1 MIESQLVRWT
11 KALRSG
17 EYAQGESWLRCE
29 DTFCCLG
36 VLADITNDS
45 VPPDA
50 IKQSLQEQV
59 LDREFLPS
67 AGIKTPSGD
76 LPGLLVARDEC
87 SAPAPRA
94 NDEVTLASL
103 NDGMWVT
110 EYELGY
116 MRAKSDVIAEIPR
129 HEIKIGDVNNLIG
142 TVGRYF
148 IKLNFQQIAAIIEEF
163 GEVL

>member
-17 EYAQGESWLRCE
+17 EYEQGESWLSCSGA
-29 DTFCCLG
+29 FCCLG
-36 VLADITNDS
+36 VLADITNES
-45 VPPDA
+45 EPPDA
-50 IKQSLQEQV
+50 IKQSLSEQI
-59 LDREFLPS
+59 LDKEFLPL

-87 SAPAPRA
+87 DTPAPRA

-116 MRAKSDVIAEIPR
+116 MRAKSDVIAEIPWR
-129 HEIKIGDVNNLIG
+129 QIKIGDGKDG

>member
-17 EYAQGESWLRCE
+17 EYRQGEDYLMCDGRY
-29 DTFCCLG
+29 CCLG
-36 VLADITNDS
+36 VLAEITNESSEPSDY
-45 VPPDA
+45 
-50 IKQSLQEQV
+50 KQYLAENI
-59 LDREFLPS
+59 LDREFLPL
-67 AGIKTPSGD
+67 ARIKTQSGE

-87 SAPAPRA
+87 DTPAPRA

-116 MRAKSDVIAEIPR
+116 MRAKSDVIANIPWKEIT
-129 HEIKIGDVNNLIG
+129 IGNGNNG
-142 TVGRYF
+142 HVGRYL
-148 IKLNFQQIAAIIEEF
+148 IKLNFQQIADIIEEF

>member
-17 EYAQGESWLRCE
+17 EYVQGEQYLCFE
-29 DTFCCLG
+29 DCFCCLG
-36 VLADITNDS
+36 VLADITNES

-50 IKQSLQEQV
+50 IKQSMQESL

-67 AGIKTPSGD
+67 AGIKTQGGE

-87 SAPAPRA
+87 NTPAPRA
-94 NDEVTLASL
+94 NDEVSLASL

-110 EYELGY
+110 AYELGY
-116 MRAKSDVIAEIPR
+116 MRAKSDVIANIPWR
-129 HEIKIGDVNNLIG
+129 EIKIGDGNIG
-142 TVGRYF
+142 CTGRYG
-148 IKLNFQQIAAIIEEF
+148 IKLNFQQIADIIEEF